1 MDRTPPILIISE
13 DPSVI
18 RLSPRLQSEGMVTS
32 VTASASGLREFV
44 SRSAVFIA
52 VLDEELRRAEILEIR
67 RLLRQYGVPVL
78 TLIREDAND
87 GVVSDHEGFSSAD
100 QVALK
105 PVKLDELVLRVK
117 ALILNAGY
125 DLPEMHPGDAGPGE
139 LKNSQERSTQ
149 GAIVAVFSAK
159 GGVGKSTIAANLAVG
174 LSQFHGLRSV
184 LVDADLWFGD
194 VSSLL
199 GIDSG
204 STLAELCSGG
214 EPDATALLE
223 TAVRHKSGAMVLQ
236 RPAELVAAEKIDI
249 ESLSMT
255 LYLARTLFDF
265 VVVDMGTL
273 LDDMTLRL
281 LDVADTILLV
291 ATPEISAITNSSRFL
306 HIAETLGYVPK
317 VLLVV
322 NRANSGVDLQALK
335 GALQSSVAATVVS
348 DGPWAVYC
356 ANQGVPI
363 VSLDDGEQHK
373 ITSDLAAIVD
383 LVAGRSR
390 ARREPQTRNTL
401 HA

>member
-1 MDRTPPILIISE
+1 MDRTPPILIVSE

-18 RLSPRLQSEGMVTS
+18 QLSARLRAEGMLTA
-32 VTASASGLREFV
+32 VTATTAGIRDFASGH
-44 SRSAVFIA
+44 AAFIA
-52 VLDEELRRAEILEIR
+52 VLDEDFPQAVIGEIR
-67 RLLRQYGVPVL
+67 HFLRQYGVPAL
-78 TLIREDAND
+78 TLIREGANG
-87 GVVSDHEGFSSAD
+87 GVVSDHEGFSPD
-100 QVALK
+100 QVAFK

-125 DLPEMHPGDAGPGE
+125 DLPEIRPGDAGPGD
-139 LKNSQERSTQ
+139 LRNSQERSTQ

-204 STLAELCSGG
+204 GTLAELCSGG
-214 EPDATALLE
+214 EPDATALFE
-223 TAVRHKSGAMVLQ
+223 TAVRHKSGVMVLQ
-236 RPAELVAAEKIDI
+236 RPSELVAAEKIDV
-249 ESLSMT
+249 ESLSWT

-281 LDVADTILLV
+281 LDVADMILLV
-291 ATPEISAITNSSRFL
+291 ATPEMSAITNTSRFL

-317 VLLVV
+317 VSLVV

-390 ARREPQTRNTL
+390 AGREPQTRDTPRE
-401 HA
+401 